1 MTGPLPTATPSR
13 WLPESWQT
21 FLGTFLLIL
30 LGTFWHFCRGWFVQT
45 WSGTCTHSCLGT
57 STHFC
62 SGTSRQT
69 GYGTWTAFDFV
80 TSEHVSYGLL
90 LQVPAIGAH
99 TLSLPWP
106 SHWYSQS
113 SLYSVEHS
121 CLVVGWHR
129 RWVSVLQTFSY
140 SVVQTSVSVSVYSVS
155 QIVAY

>member
-30 LGTFWHFCRGWFVQT
+30 FGTSWHFCRGWFVQT
-45 WSGTCTHSCLGT
+45 WSGTFTHSSLGT

-62 SGTSRQT
+62 SGISLQT
-69 GYGTWTAFDFV
+69 GYETWTAFDFV
-80 TSEHVSYGLL
+80 TSEHVSYGLF

-121 CLVVGWHR
+121 
-129 RWVSVLQTFSY
+129 VSVYGSY
-140 SVVQTSVSVSVYSVS
+140 SVLNCSTHSFLYTV
-155 QIVAY
+155 